1 MHERLPPRLLLLRE
15 PRQHLHTSERA
26 HYGLPVPRLRLSFTI
41 TSCQST
47 AFSIV
52 PEQQCHQHYRAQLV
66 VDVLPEL
73 PTASTA
79 AFSAAADTAT
89 AVPTAFPAI
98 AGSATALAAATLP
111 WWRVQASAHRDNDS
125 HRKRR

>member
-1 MHERLPPRLLLLRE
+1 M
-15 PRQHLHTSERA
+15 
-26 HYGLPVPRLRLSFTI
+26 PVPRLCLSFTI
-41 TSCQST
+41 TSCKPAT
-47 AFSIV
+47 TGVV
-52 PEQQCHQHYRAQLV
+52 PEQQYHQHYRAKLV
-66 VDVLPEL
+66 IDVLPEL

-89 AVPTAFPAI
+89 AVPAAFAAV